1 MKGCALMLLLA
12 IAGCVSRGAV
22 VPVAAICP
30 ISPAPPAWMTLEPSN
45 PLKLLD
51 ELFSMSEQGS
61 LKTGR
66 Y

>member
-1 MKGCALMLLLA
+1 M
-12 IAGCVSRGAV
+12 
-22 VPVAAICP
+22 CP